1 MTEILW
7 KRNRTSLSSPEIWEI
22 LRPRSLRKS
31 NVELNGPRFS
41 TNTDWKTYWAP
52 RSAYLAVFLSAA
64 WSATSPAPVPA
75 VSTYDPASVLATV
88 TSHRRGLPLCH
99 FPSCLFRPDGSL
111 TAGTSAALMARKI
124 MSLSTWCLAT
134 LLGAFLPSCRRG
146 SCSCC
151 YYYYQYAQI
160 WSMSM
165 HHFSHSTP
173 DHHFRHSC
181 LELSSACSTVFAW
194 LFASVNGAWNLSS
207 SDVTW
212 KQLTHCTQCSS
223 GVFHTDLCNY
233 LHITSTT

>member
-1 MTEILW
+1 MDPGFQLTPAEKYTVLW
-7 KRNRTSLSSPEIWEI
+7 DRHFGRLSVCCLVSY
-22 LRPRSLRKS
+22 KS
-31 NVELNGPRFS
+31 CSSR
-41 TNTDWKTYWAP
+41 
-52 RSAYLAVFLSAA
+52 
-64 WSATSPAPVPA
+64 
-75 VSTYDPASVLATV
+75 VLATV
-88 TSHRRGLPLCH
+88 TSHRRSLPLCH
-99 FPSCLFRPDGSL
+99 GIWDNPSGRFPFCLF
-111 TAGTSAALMARKI
+111 